1 MENRKETNATVD
13 IPKVH
18 CPDVESSSTTEGTVD
33 GSSSWEKSRQWIRG
47 IGAEEYG
54 IERVPESRRI
64 KQSPW
69 SLFIAFFSFN
79 CCTTALALGYLGPTL
94 FGLGWWDSFLCVLFF
109 NLIGAVFPA
118 IVSAFGHR
126 TGLRT
131 LILPRFSFGWWP
143 TKVVVLLNIFTQM
156 GWAIVNALS
165 GGDILFVVGGGKLPK
180 AVCVILI
187 GAISIIIALFG
198 YDYIHAYQRYA
209 WLVMLCCFAILAGFG
224 GSHFE
229 NIPMGSGTQETAS
242 VLAFGTA
249 IIGCEVAWVPCAADY
264 SVYMNEETND
274 WVVVACSYGG
284 LFLSQFLLEALG
296 AALGTLISSPDE
308 RFRHAYDSFGLGGL
322 IEETFA
328 DRGSGVRGLGT
339 FVQIVI
345 SFSTAAVGV
354 VSMYSIGLS
363 FQMMTEKAV
372 RVPRFLFT
380 VVGGVVFL
388 VCAVAGRDHLESV
401 MTNFANMCAYY
412 LVPMTTVLLAEHY
425 LWRKGFTYNLTDW
438 NDKEKLPV
446 GIAAAVSFALGTLVA
461 FLCMSQVWWVGP
473 IAAAIGGSPTGT
485 DISWMLAPAV
495 TLVVYLPGRYWE
507 LRKWKR

>member
-1 MENRKETNATVD
+1 MKNHKETDSATD
-13 IPKVH
+13 MPTTH
-18 CPDVESSSTTEGTVD
+18 CPDAESSSIAEGTVV
-33 GSSSWEKSRQWIRG
+33 GSSSWEKSRQWIRS

-64 KQSPW
+64 NQSPW
-69 SLFIAFFSFN
+69 SLYIAFFSFN

-109 NLIGAVFPA
+109 NLTGAMFPA
-118 IVSAFGHR
+118 IVTSFGHR

-131 LILPRFSFGWWP
+131 LIMPRFSFGWWP
-143 TKVVVLLNIFTQM
+143 AKVVVLLNIFTQM
-156 GWAIVNALS
+156 GWAIVNALA

-187 GAISIIIALFG
+187 GAVSIIIALFG

-209 WLVMLCCFAILAGFG
+209 WLVMFCCFVILAGFG

-229 NIPMGSGTQETAS
+229 NIPMGSGPQETAS
-242 VLAFGTA
+242 ILAFGTA

-296 AALGTLISSPDE
+296 VALGTLISSPDE
-308 RFRHAYDSFGLGGL
+308 RFKRAYDSFGLGGL

-328 DRGSGVRGLGT
+328 NRGTGVRGLGT
-339 FVQIVI
+339 FVQIVL

-354 VSMYSIGLS
+354 VSM
-363 FQMMTEKAV
+363 
-372 RVPRFLFT
+372 
-380 VVGGVVFL
+380 
-388 VCAVAGRDHLESV
+388 GRL
-401 MTNFANMCAYY
+401 

-425 LWRKGFTYNLTDW
+425 IWRKGFAYNLTDW

-446 GIAAAVSFALGTLVA
+446 GIAAAVSFTLGTLVA

-485 DISWMLAPAV
+485 DTSWMLAPAV